1 MKKVFND
8 SRILKL
14 LMLCLVLTFVFSFG
28 IMQII
33 ASSVPVPGSNQDPI
47 VTKSYVDKAIAD
59 ALKNVNITASTTP
72 TQTGSTSTTDLT
84 ALQKQISDLEKT
96 LQRLQS
102 EMTYSS
108 VSVSGEL
115 QKARFNLVQLYKGQR
130 LILGEGAEM
139 ILRAG
144 IANAVSGPGGD
155 MSNLTSGQNVT
166 DNSKIDANNL
176 ILSARDDGRG
186 LLVISDTIWVMVKG
200 SYKVQ

>member
-8 SRILKL
+8 SKVLKL
-14 LMLCLVLTFVFSFG
+14 LMICLVLTFVFSFG

-59 ALKNVNITASTTP
+59 ALKNINITASTT
-72 TQTGSTSTTDLT
+72 TTSTGT
-84 ALQKQISDLEKT
+84 ASSTEIATLQKQISDMEKT
-96 LQRLQS
+96 LQRFQS
-102 EMTYSS
+102 ELTYSS
-108 VSVSGEL
+108 VSISGEL
-115 QKARFNLVQLYKGQR
+115 QKARFNLVQLYKGQK
-130 LILGEGAEM
+130 LILGEGTEM

-144 IANAVSGPGGD
+144 IANAISGPGGD
-155 MSNLTSGQNVT
+155 MSNLTSGQNVP

-186 LLVISDTIWVMVKG
+186 LVVISDTIWVMVKG